1 MRSIGRLTRGLALVT
16 LLPAAA
22 AAQEPQPFNDSWFW
36 GVKGGGMTVKT
47 PYESKFAPTAG
58 LEWFITRTRA
68 GLYVSVEQGFFD
80 GARGLVV
87 DSTMASGYRQVGLE
101 DFRRA
106 SVSLLGFPKQLG
118 PVRPYVGA
126 GLALNMVQRVVPNGT
141 YASEPAKQLVMERIE
156 DRRTRTSMVLMGG
169 LQGTYRNVGLFRQ
182 ATVMPTGSQFFLS
195 GSDATYMFEAGLRF
209 NVGSAI
215 ERFDR

>member
-22 AAQEPQPFNDSWFW
+22 AAQEPRPFTDSWFW

-58 LEWFITRTRA
+58 LEWFITRTRG

-80 GARGLVV
+80 GARGLARDTSV
-87 DSTMASGYRQVGLE
+87 ASGYRQVALE
-101 DFRRA
+101 NFRRA
-106 SVSLLGFPKQLG
+106 SAAVLGFPNQLG

-126 GLALNMVQRVVPNGT
+126 GFAVNMVQRVVPSGT
-141 YASEPAKQLVMERIE
+141 YSSEGAKQSVMEQIE

-169 LQGTYRNVGLFRQ
+169 LQGTLANVGVFGQ

-195 GSDATYMFEAGLRF
+195 GADATYLLEAGIRF
-209 NVGSAI
+209 NAGSAI
-215 ERFDR
+215 ERFMP

>member
-1 MRSIGRLTRGLALVT
+1 MRSIGRLTCGLALVT

-22 AAQEPQPFNDSWFW
+22 AAQEQPFTDSWFW

-47 PYESKFAPTAG
+47 PYESKIAPTAG
-58 LEWFITRTRA
+58 LEWFITRTRG

-80 GARGLVV
+80 GARGLAR
-87 DSTMASGYRQVGLE
+87 DTSLAGGYRQVGLE
-101 DFRRA
+101 NFRRA
-106 SVSLLGFPKQLG
+106 SASLLGFPNELG

-126 GLALNMVQRVVPNGT
+126 GFAVNMVQRVVPSGAYT
-141 YASEPAKQLVMERIE
+141 SEAAKQFVMAQIE

-169 LQGTYRNVGLFRQ
+169 LQATVARIGVFGQ

-195 GSDATYMFEAGLRF
+195 GSDATYMFEAGVRF
-209 NVGSAI
+209 NAGSAI
-215 ERFDR
+215 ERFTR

>member
-22 AAQEPQPFNDSWFW
+22 AAQEQPFNDSWFW

-80 GARGLVV
+80 GARGLARDTSV
-87 DSTMASGYRQVGLE
+87 ASGYRQVGLE
-101 DFRRA
+101 NFRRA
-106 SVSLLGFPKQLG
+106 SASLLGFPKQLG

-126 GLALNMVQRVVPNGT
+126 GFAINMVQRVVPNGT
-141 YASEPAKQLVMERIE
+141 YTSEEAKEFVMESIE
-156 DRRTRTSMVLMGG
+156 DRRTRTSMLLMGG
-169 LQGTYRNVGLFRQ
+169 LQATVANVGVFGQ
-182 ATVMPTGSQFFLS
+182 ATVMPTGSQFFLN
-195 GSDATYMFEAGLRF
+195 GADATYMFEAGLRF

-215 ERFDR
+215 ERLDR